1 MSPSAIW
8 DPWFHQTARAGRDTR
23 DTDHCYDDH
32 DDHDD
37 DHDDDH
43 GDDHDDQYED
53 YKHRCDDNNCD
64 DLNKIVEDVENFGR
78 SNMQIRRKGGFH
90 TFHMSPK
97 ISHVSHESKKF
108 RSSVRQG
115 VQSL

>member
-1 MSPSAIW
+1 MRLRFS
-8 DPWFHQTARAGRDTR
+8 DEQTNHGYHDYHA
-23 DTDHCYDDH
+23 DDH
-32 DDHDD
+32 DYNDD

-78 SNMQIRRKGGFH
+78 SDMHVRCKGGFH

>member
-1 MSPSAIW
+1 MSSTREYLSPSAIW

-23 DTDHCYDDH
+23 DTDHCYHDHDDHGYGDDH
-32 DDHDD
+32 DDVHD
-37 DHDDDH
+37 HDH
-43 GDDHDDQYED
+43 GDDHDDHDHYED

-78 SNMQIRRKGGFH
+78 SNMHVRCKGGFH

-97 ISHVSHESKKF
+97 SF
-108 RSSVRQG
+108 TRFT
-115 VQSL
+115 